1 MRGKKNNNPFLFKQ
15 FQVHHHLCAHKVG
28 FDGVLLGAWTNFTHA
43 KTILDIGSGS
53 GLIALMAAQKNN
65 AAIITAIEIDDD
77 SSIQLEE
84 NFISSPWKK
93 QLTGIKTDFLTF
105 EKSQTFDA
113 IVSNPPYF
121 IDALAT
127 PVQKRTNARH
137 NTLTEIESFL
147 VKAVSHLNPNGS
159 LSIII
164 PGNHSSQILSILN
177 RANCYLAR
185 LCYVYTKSLELPE
198 RILIEAKLIKCDV
211 EEKSLYVYDKEGN
224 YSPEYIK
231 LTNEF
236 YINF

>member
-1 MRGKKNNNPFLFKQ
+1 MRGKKNNNPFIFKQ

-28 FDGVLLGAWTNFTHA
+28 FDGVLLGAWANFTDA

-65 AAIITAIEIDDD
+65 ASFITAIEIDDE
-77 SSIQLEE
+77 SFVQLEE
-84 NFISSPWKK
+84 NFKTSAWKK

-105 EKSQTFDA
+105 DKSQKFDR

-127 PVQKRTNARH
+127 PDKKRTNARH
-137 NTLTEIESFL
+137 NTLAELEQFL
-147 VKAVSHLNPNGS
+147 EKSIAHLNPTGTI
-159 LSIII
+159 SIII
-164 PGNHSSQILSILN
+164 PGNHESQILSILN
-177 RANCYLAR
+177 RNNCYLAR
-185 LCYVYTKSLELPE
+185 LCYVYTKNKVLAE
-198 RILIEAKLIKCDV
+198 RILIEATLGKCDV
-211 EEKSLYVYDKEGN
+211 EENKLYVYDKDGN